1 MVTIP
6 SLWLAI
12 VLSSVLVFVASFIV
26 WTMMPYHRSDYKP
39 LPDEDAAR
47 QALGGNVPPGM
58 YNIPNVPS
66 RDALKDPAFAAKFA
80 DGPIGFLTV
89 LPNGVPNMGKQ
100 LAIWFIY
107 LLAVSGT
114 VAYVA
119 SRTLD
124 PGAEY
129 LRVFQV
135 VGTVAWLA
143 YGASHISE
151 AVWFGRPWSAIFKQL
166 FDALIYGS
174 LTAGI
179 FAWLWPA

>member
-1 MVTIP
+1 MVPIP

-12 VLSSVLVFVASFIV
+12 LLSSAIVFVASFIV
-26 WTMMPYHRSDYKP
+26 WTMMPYHKSDYKP

-47 QALGGNVPPGM
+47 KALGGNIPPGS

-66 RDALKDPAFAAKFA
+66 RNALKDPTFAAKFA
-80 DGPIGFLTV
+80 EGPIGFLTI
-89 LPNGVPNMGKQ
+89 LPNGVPNTGKQ
-100 LAIWFIY
+100 LALWFIY

-124 PGAEY
+124 PGEEY

-135 VGTVAWLA
+135 VGTVTWLA
-143 YGASHISE
+143 YGASHVSE
-151 AVWFGRPWSAIFKQL
+151 AVWFGRPWSAILKQL
-166 FDALIYGS
+166 FDAFIYGS

-179 FAWLWPA
+179 FGWLWPA